1 MDAISS
7 CKISSTN
14 FIESGMALLETL
26 QKSAD
31 LIRNC
36 ERMLLLTSAGMSADS
51 NIPTFR
57 DKDGYWKN
65 FPPFKEK
72 KLEAQDLAS
81 PWAFRNELP
90 HAWAFYEWRRR
101 NANENQPHEGY
112 RIINEWLEKCDG
124 FIHTTNTDGLHL
136 MSGCNRDRI
145 LEVHGSMWRLQCLDT
160 CTQQFWDDVS
170 VPLCDLDNQTMCAS
184 NFPKCIHC
192 NSIAR
197 PHILMFGDGEYT
209 GYPEQGINFRN
220 FLKES
225 VDLAILVGS
234 SGAVPTNDYIALH
247 LMGKGT
253 EVININLDASSN
265 QIVNTDLFIEMKGKD
280 AFIEL
285 KRIAFG

>member
-1 MDAISS
+1 
-7 CKISSTN
+7 
-14 FIESGMALLETL
+14 MALLETL
-26 QKSAD
+26 HKSAD
-31 LIRNC
+31 LLRNC
-36 ERMLLLTSAGMSADS
+36 KRMLLLTSAGMSADS

-72 KLEAQDLAS
+72 NLEAQDLAS

-112 RIINEWLEKCDG
+112 RIINEWFEKCDG

-136 MSGCNRDRI
+136 MSGCDKDRI

-160 CTQQFWDDVS
+160 CTHQFWDDVS
-170 VPLCDLDNQTMCAS
+170 VPLCDLDNETMRAS
-184 NFPKCIHC
+184 NFPGCIHC
-192 NSIAR
+192 RSIAR

-209 GYPEQGINFRN
+209 GHPEQGINFRN
-220 FLKES
+220 FIQEP

-247 LMGKGT
+247 LMERGT
-253 EVININLDASSN
+253 DVININLDASSN

-280 AFIEL
+280 AFVEL
-285 KRIAFG
+285 NRIAFG